1 MSDHNAPFVVV
12 DYGMGNLKSV
22 QNALAVLG
30 CPSIIS
36 NRPEDVLSAK
46 AVILPGVGAF
56 GEAMENLHR
65 LQLVAPL
72 SRAYFDLRKPFL
84 GICLGMQ
91 LFAEES
97 EERGQHKGL
106 SFLPA
111 KVRRIPAPASLRLPH
126 VGWNSVKI
134 LKPAPFFTDV
144 SDGATFYFVHTYC
157 MECPQQYQAATTDYG
172 CTMTA
177 AIQADNL
184 FAAQFHPERSQNN
197 GLRLL
202 RNFTQAVDQQQMVSA
217 C

>member
-1 MSDHNAPFVVV
+1 MSDRSAPFVIV

-22 QNALAVLG
+22 QNALSFLD
-30 CPSIIS
+30 CPAIIS

-56 GEAMENLHR
+56 GEAMENLRR
-65 LQLVAPL
+65 LRLVAPL

-106 SFLPA
+106 GFLPA
-111 KVRRIPAPASLRLPH
+111 KVRRIPAPANLRLPH

-134 LKPAPFFTDV
+134 LKRDPFFADV
-144 SDGATFYFVHTYC
+144 NEGATFYFVHTYC
-157 MECPQQYQAATTDYG
+157 MECPEQYRAATTDYG
-172 CTMTA
+172 GAVTA

-202 RNFTQAVDQQQMVSA
+202 RNFTQAVNQQQMASA